1 MGIKYLYPET
11 PERDALA
18 RSMMG
23 YWAQFARTGSP
34 GQGTSGT
41 EVDWTPW
48 GEDGKRMI
56 VLDTTAD
63 QGIRMSAEE
72 VSMASIKSE
81 LAQDTSIAS
90 NETRCRL
97 FVQSFMRNE
106 TLDLDE
112 YNGFGPEGCSQYDPA
127 SFAF

>member
-1 MGIKYLYPET
+1 MGLSYLYPET
-11 PERDALA
+11 PERDALS

-23 YWAQFARTGSP
+23 YWAQFARTGAP
-34 GQGTSGT
+34 AKGTSGN
-41 EVDWTPW
+41 
-48 GEDGKRMI
+48 
-56 VLDTTAD
+56 
-63 QGIRMSAEE
+63 E

-81 LAQDTSIAS
+81 LALDTSIAS

-112 YNGFGPEGCSQYDPA
+112 YHGFGPQGCTEYDPA

>member
-1 MGIKYLYPET
+1 MGLSYLYPET
-11 PERDALA
+11 PERDALS

-23 YWAQFARTGSP
+23 YWAQFARTGAP
-34 GQGTSGT
+34 AKGTSGN
-41 EVDWTPW
+41 
-48 GEDGKRMI
+48 
-56 VLDTTAD
+56 
-63 QGIRMSAEE
+63 E

-81 LAQDTSIAS
+81 LALDTSIAS

-112 YNGFGPEGCSQYDPA
+112 YHGFGPQGCAEYDPA